1 VFIRGVGTIST
12 SPGVEP
18 SVSTVLDGVVLT
30 PGQSTLDVGEV
41 ERIEVL
47 RGPQGTL
54 FGKNAS
60 AGVINIVTKGP
71 SAHAG
76 GYGEVT
82 ATTDQEY
89 RVKAGVTGA
98 IANGVNARI
107 DGLYTNFRGNVD
119 NLGTGH
125 KVNGF
130 ERYGAR
136 AKVEANPT
144 PDLKLL
150 LQADYLQSRDTT
162 VSVYTRSSQV
172 AYPTGAVTDN
182 ATLASFLSGAG
193 ITPSATNRTVSTNF
207 DTDVRDK
214 NAGVGL
220 TADWSLPITS

>member
-1 VFIRGVGTIST
+1 M
-12 SPGVEP
+12 
-18 SVSTVLDGVVLT
+18 
-30 PGQSTLDVGEV
+30 GQSTLDVGEV

-89 RVKAGVTGA
+89 RVSGRDRRDCQWRQRADRRALCQFPRQCGQS
-98 IANGVNARI
+98 
-107 DGLYTNFRGNVD
+107 
-119 NLGTGH
+119 GTGH

-136 AKVEANPT
+136 QVEANPT

-172 AYPTGAVTDN
+172 AYPPAR
-182 ATLASFLSGAG
+182 S
-193 ITPSATNRTVSTNF
+193 RTMPRSP
-207 DTDVRDK
+207 R
-214 NAGVGL
+214 
-220 TADWSLPITS
+220 S